1 MTPTPKKTRA
11 STKNLVPEIFT
22 VFGKKYGVEPKAV
35 HSLLAETAFRQLY
48 ERVISEAEMVALLV
62 VAMTYN
68 LNPFTREIY
77 ALFDER
83 ERVVPV
89 VGVDGWLRIINAQP
103 DFDGMEFGYAE
114 KEIKNTVSQGCPEW
128 IECSIFRKDRAH
140 PTVVRE
146 YLVENYRETSQWN
159 TKTRRMLRHKTM
171 IQGARYAFGLVG
183 IFDPDEIEFG
193 VQASKKFAA
202 GKEKPVPSLGGGL
215 ALAKQAIEAAASGL
229 PVALAH
235 QEVPAGQE
243 LTEQLFAET

>member
-11 STKNLVPEIFT
+11 SAKSLVPEIFT
-22 VFGKKYGVEPKAV
+22 VFGKKYGVEPKNV
-35 HSLLAETAFRQLY
+35 YSLLAETAFRQLY

-83 ERVVPV
+83 ERVIPA
-89 VGVDGWLRIINAQP
+89 VGVDGWLRIINTQP
-103 DFDGMEFGYAE
+103 GFDGMEFRYAE
-114 KEIKNTVSQGCPEW
+114 KAIKNTVSQGCPEW
-128 IECSIFRKDRAH
+128 IECCIFRKDRAH
-140 PTVVRE
+140 PIVVRE

-159 TKTRRMLRHKTM
+159 TKTRRMLRHKAM

-183 IFDPDEIEFG
+183 IFEPDEIEFG
-193 VQASKKFAA
+193 VQASKRFVA
-202 GKEKPVPSLGGGL
+202 GKDKPVPSLGGGL
-215 ALAKQAIEAAASGL
+215 ALAKQAIEAASSL

-243 LTEQLFAET
+243 LSEQLFAEA